1 MTPRA
6 RSLGWLPNIQ
16 KNKERAT
23 HRGQKSETNMRGRDR
38 RMTIYGAYCM
48 PGTTWAMHIISSLT
62 SYSHMVGPLSPILQR

>member
-1 MTPRA
+1 MAAKHPEEQGEGNPQGPEIRD
-6 RSLGWLPNIQ
+6 I
-16 KNKERAT
+16 
-23 HRGQKSETNMRGRDR
+23 NMRGRDR